1 MAATNSYPAAIV
13 AGTHK
18 GRKELFMSH
27 NESLDHIQKNLE
39 AYLETKRQAFPR
51 FYFLSDDELLEIL
64 AQTRDPRAVQPHLR
78 KCFDCIQALTFGEN
92 GSIDILAMVSP
103 EGESVSLGKNL
114 KARGAVE
121 EWFVFLFLI
130 LDDFFFI
137 YTRRH

>member
-1 MAATNSYPAAIV
+1 M
-13 AGTHK
+13 
-18 GRKELFMSH
+18 
-27 NESLDHIQKNLE
+27 
-39 AYLETKRQAFPR
+39 ETKRQAFPR

-92 GSIDILAMVSP
+92 GSIDVLAMVSP

-121 EWFVFLFLI
+121 EWLMAVQDRMQRSVREALDVAVKDYEMHEERKKFFEPI
-130 LDDFFFI
+130 LDDTYFFLVDLFD
-137 YTRRH
+137 TSVFLTSST